1 MDWEG
6 AMPLRDGC
14 GSGGT
19 LLGGAEESKGN
30 FGDDGAGLPTD
41 ALGALGSDADGDG
54 VAAFAFW
61 VQ

>member
-1 MDWEG
+1 
-6 AMPLRDGC
+6 MPLRDGC

-19 LLGGAEESKGN
+19 LLGGAEESKDN